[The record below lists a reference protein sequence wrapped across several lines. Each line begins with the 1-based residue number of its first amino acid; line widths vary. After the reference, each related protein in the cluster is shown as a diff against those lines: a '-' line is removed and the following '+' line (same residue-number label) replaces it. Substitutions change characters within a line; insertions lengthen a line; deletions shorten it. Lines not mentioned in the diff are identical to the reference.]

1 MLISLLAATAL
12 MGAGDPD
19 GVISTAPRGSQSVA
33 IGAVAPVA
41 ATLPGVSQQP
51 VTPHGLSTPEQ
62 IDRWIG
68 QRARTDRPF
77 ADAIDPWTEDDR
89 KMHGEVS
96 AAIGTGDFSAFS
108 ASVSIPVGESGR
120 IDLGYS
126 QSRNGYG
133 HGYGPYDRY
142 GYGPGGFGPGGF
154 GATGRGYGY
163 GYGAPY
169 VFERGVVYPGG
180 PFAWRGERLDDGER
194 KPERDPARTTAEE

>member
-12 MGAGDPD
+12 MGAGDPE
-19 GVISTAPRGSQSVA
+19 GVISTAPLGNQSVA

-41 ATLPGVSQQP
+41 ATLPAVSEQAI
-51 VTPHGLSTPEQ
+51 TPHGLSTDQQ
-62 IDRWIG
+62 IDRWVG
-68 QRARTDRPF
+68 QRAGADKPF
-77 ADAIDPWTEDDR
+77 ADAADPWLEDDR
-89 KMHGEVS
+89 KIHGEVS

-108 ASVSIPVGESGR
+108 ASVSIPVGETGR
-120 IDLGYS
+120 IDLSYS
-126 QSRNGYG
+126 QSKNGYG
-133 HGYGPYDRY
+133 YGYGPYGGY

-180 PFAWRGERLDDGER
+180 PFAWRGERSDEQDRDDKADR
-194 KPERDPARTTAEE
+194 SPVAVQD